1 RHDGPGTGGAR
12 RIRAEDLSTPL
23 GRAVSAHRPPPP
35 HLRASLSLAGEGR
48 AGRRQGH
55 GDGAARAGV
64 RGHHRVARGA
74 RRRAVQHHRPGG
86 GARPHPRRA
95 SARPALPGGAR
106 RDPAR
111 HRLPRRGGGAAPA
124 GDARARCPAS
134 PAGRPGI
141 APGLRTGLG
150 RGARRRG
157 GLQRGGRRRA
167 AAGSPL
173 RAGRA
178 RAVAYGAGRGQRG
191 ARPARPGQARGTGEL
206 TMRLVKIGLA
216 SVNTTVGATH
226 ANVER
231 ALRFAKE
238 MAAADV
244 TVAVYPE
251 QMIGGYPPEDLI
263 QWQGFVEDQWR
274 ALEHFARETRAQ
286 PTVHV
291 LGVAILHE
299 GLRYGCSAVVAG
311 GEVRGLVPKE
321 KLPTYSI
328 YYEGRTFSRGYPYQ
342 LGDHRGV
349 PFGDLIFEFDF
360 GVVAPEVCE
369 DAWTT

>member
-1 RHDGPGTGGAR
+1 
-12 RIRAEDLSTPL
+12 
-23 GRAVSAHRPPPP
+23 
-35 HLRASLSLAGEGR
+35 
-48 AGRRQGH
+48 
-55 GDGAARAGV
+55 
-64 RGHHRVARGA
+64 
-74 RRRAVQHHRPGG
+74 
-86 GARPHPRRA
+86 
-95 SARPALPGGAR
+95 
-106 RDPAR
+106 
-111 HRLPRRGGGAAPA
+111 RRGGGAAPA

-150 RGARRRG
+150 RCARRRG
-157 GLQRGGRRRA
+157 GLQR
-167 AAGSPL
+167 
-173 RAGRA
+173 
-178 RAVAYGAGRGQRG
+178 AGRGQRG

-274 ALEHFARETRAQ
+274 ALEHFA
-286 PTVHV
+286 
-291 LGVAILHE
+291 
-299 GLRYGCSAVVAG
+299 
-311 GEVRGLVPKE
+311 
-321 KLPTYSI
+321 
-328 YYEGRTFSRGYPYQ
+328 
-342 LGDHRGV
+342 
-349 PFGDLIFEFDF
+349 
-360 GVVAPEVCE
+360 
-369 DAWTT
+369 